1 MGTVESRDPPAGA
14 LGPLLRR
21 FGGTPADASVRQA
34 AWIARCV
41 GRGEGAPLRPG
52 DLASLADVLQ
62 TRTVARDTV
71 MFAGGQRQV
80 GVWIVR
86 AGRVEL
92 SVGSGRRRVVVH
104 LLQPGD
110 VDGDI
115 QLLLEMP
122 MPYTARALAETTC
135 LYLADADFDALL
147 RRSPTL
153 ARRWMSSIAMRLAT
167 SQNRILGLLGKS
179 LTEQVAQLLLDEAD
193 NGTVALTQRTLAA
206 MLGVQRPSL
215 NKILKEL
222 ESDDLITVGYGTIK
236 INDGPALAKRAAA
249 PPR

>member
-1 MGTVESRDPPAGA
+1 MGIVEPSDVPAGA
-14 LGPLLRR
+14 LGRVLRR
-21 FGGTPADASVRQA
+21 VGGTPADASVRQA

-41 GRGEGAPLRPG
+41 GRGEAAPLRQT
-52 DLASLADVLQ
+52 DVTALADVLQ
-62 TRTVARDTV
+62 ARAVARDAV
-71 MFAGGQRQV
+71 LFRNGQRSA

-86 AGRVEL
+86 DGRVEL

-104 LLQPGD
+104 LLQAGD

-115 QLLLEMP
+115 QLLLDMP
-122 MPYTARALAETTC
+122 MPYTARALTDSTC
-135 LYLADADFDALL
+135 LHLADTDFDALL
-147 RRSPTL
+147 RHSPPL

-179 LTEQVAQLLLDEAD
+179 LTEQVAKLLLDEAV
-193 NGTVALTQRTLAA
+193 NGTVALTQRTLSA

-215 NKILKEL
+215 NKIVKDL
-222 ESDDLITVGYGTIK
+222 ENDNLITVGYGTIK
-236 INDGPALAKRAAA
+236 INDGAALAKRAAA